1 MSEIFKENEY
11 EIDKILIKICYCFVA
26 FYQLLFVSTLSF
38 KINLILVIVGVIISL
53 IPILYYK
60 SSSDRS
66 KFKWITII
74 FLIIN
79 ITIMYSAF
87 YANVMLLWVIPII
100 VATMYSDRKLII
112 CTI

>member
-53 IPILYYK
+53 IPILYYNMYQYSSNFK
-60 SSSDRS
+60 SY
-66 KFKWITII
+66 
-74 FLIIN
+74 LH
-79 ITIMYSAF
+79 
-87 YANVMLLWVIPII
+87 L
-100 VATMYSDRKLII
+100 YSDKNCKYMHVFLEIVNLNDEII
-112 CTI
+112 